1 MRGEMTIL
9 SALMIAVSLVGPVT
23 AGEKSFPGV
32 EGNVF
37 FATPSG
43 NLWCAY
49 TPRGGEAASY
59 PSPDGS
65 AQLTCH
71 RLAPRFAVVVL
82 GERGP
87 ANLVDPEGDWPHHDG
102 LPVLGYGDTW
112 RAGPFECRSQPTDLA
127 CRATSGRGFTMSRA
141 GIRLT

>member
-9 SALMIAVSLVGPVT
+9 SALMIAVSLVDPVT
-23 AGEKSFPGV
+23 AGEKSFPSV

-49 TPRGGEAASY
+49 TPPGGGAASY
-59 PSPDGS
+59 PSPNGS

-87 ANLVDPEGDWPHHDG
+87 ASRVDPEGDWPHHDG

-112 RAGPFECRSQPTDLA
+112 RAGPFDCTSRRKGLTCRST
-127 CRATSGRGFTMSRA
+127 GGGHFTLSRSA
-141 GIRLT
+141 VAVD